1 MITRASLTTVFVL
14 ATLGL
19 AGCDCAG
26 PAASMPCQSSTDCTG
41 GRVCIDSRCTAMPD
55 AALGD
60 TGMPIGDAGADS
72 GCAAT
77 TCGGACCASGEL
89 CVAST
94 CCAPADV
101 CGGACCGVD
110 QVCMAGACRL
120 VCAAGTVACGEGAA
134 AVCCSTGDV
143 CLSGACT
150 TPGAAC
156 GGVLRCPDDQYCEA
170 TLGHCLP
177 RVATAMC
184 TYTPPPGTFDPSI
197 EWAWTGDAT
206 VVPTHDQVMMAPAI
220 ANLTDDNGD
229 GAIDELDV
237 PDVVFNTFS
246 SAGVYYGDGVL
257 RAVSGESGARIFPT
271 SDPSYRTMP
280 GASVA
285 IAELDASSPGPEIL
299 TCSQRLSGTT
309 CCDGVVDGLL
319 MLAADGTL
327 LRRFPSVHCGYSAPA
342 VADMDHD
349 GTPEISVRYHVVHA
363 DGTDVFSV
371 AARDA
376 VSPSA
381 PGDFATLA
389 DIDEDGALELVGGN
403 SAWNVDGTAVWER
416 TDIPDGYPAIADID
430 MDGRPEVV
438 VVGADHSLRAL
449 NGEDGTDVW
458 GPFDINQGH
467 ATGSPNGGGPPTIAD
482 FDGDGLPEIAAA
494 GGYGY
499 VVFENDGTPRWFMPT
514 QDLSSR
520 VTGSSVFDFDGDG
533 AAEVVYNDE
542 KFLRVYSGI
551 DGTVVLEECSTTGT
565 LWEYPLI
572 VDVDGDEH
580 AEIIVVNNDYGG
592 QRCTDG
598 SAGRHGVRVYGSAT
612 ANWVRTRHIWNQ
624 HTYHV
629 TNVDEDGTIPM
640 TEARNWEAT
649 GLNDFRQN
657 VQPDGALAAPD
668 LVIRDLL
675 LETATCTTATRIS
688 LRVANVGEAG
698 APAGIPVEIFD
709 MDPTTT
715 AVTAIATTMTTRAL
729 LPGESE
735 LLEIDL
741 PTITP
746 SPGTPFTIW
755 ATVNSGPSR
764 VTTLHE
770 CREGDD
776 TTSADLFCPGLM

>member
-1 MITRASLTTVFVL
+1 M
-14 ATLGL
+14 G
-19 AGCDCAG
+19 G
-26 PAASMPCQSSTDCTG
+26 PTCRSSSECTG
-41 GRVCIDSRCTAMPD
+41 GRVCLDSHCVAMPD
-55 AALGD
+55 AGSADARPLAD
-60 TGMPIGDAGADS
+60 TGADASCPALV
-72 GCAAT
+72 
-77 TCGGACCASGEL
+77 CGGECCATGEV

-94 CCAPADV
+94 CCAPDHT
-101 CGGACCGVD
+101 CGGACCGAD
-110 QVCMAGACRL
+110 QACVLGACRL
-120 VCAAGTVACGEGAA
+120 VCTGGAAACGEGAA
-134 AVCCSTGDV
+134 ATCCSAGDV

-156 GGVLRCPDDQYCEA
+156 GGGLRCPDDQYCEL
-170 TLGHCLP
+170 TLGRCLP
-177 RVATAMC
+177 RVMTTMC

-220 ANLTDDNGD
+220 ANLTDDNAD
-229 GAIDELDV
+229 GVIDELDV

-246 SAGVYYGDGVL
+246 SAGVYYNDGVL
-257 RAVSGESGARIFPT
+257 RAISGDSGARIFPT
-271 SDPSYRTMP
+271 AAPTYRTMP

-299 TCSQRLSGTT
+299 TCAQRISGAT
-309 CCDGVVDGLL
+309 CCDGVVDGML

-327 LRRFPSVHCGYSAPA
+327 IRRFPTVHCGYSAPA

-349 GTPEISVRYHVVHA
+349 GTPEIAVRYHVVHA
-363 DGTDVFSV
+363 DGTDVFNV

-376 VSPSA
+376 TSPA
-381 PGDFATLA
+381 AGGDFVTFA
-389 DIDEDGALELVGGN
+389 DVDEDGQLELVGGN

-416 TDIPDGYPAIADID
+416 TDVLDGYPAVADID

-438 VVGADHSLRAL
+438 VVASGDHSLRAL
-449 NGEDGTDVW
+449 NGEDGTSVW
-458 GPFDINQGH
+458 GPFDVNQGH
-467 ATGSPNGGGPPTIAD
+467 ATGSPSGGGPPTIAD

-499 VVFENDGTPRWFMPT
+499 VVFENDGAPRWFVAT
-514 QDLSSR
+514 RDLSSR
-520 VTGSSVFDFDGDG
+520 VTGSSVFDFDGNG

-542 KFLRVYSGI
+542 LFLRVY
-551 DGTVVLEECSTTGT
+551 DGSDGSVLLEECSTTGT

-580 AEIIVVNNDYGG
+580 AEIIIVSNDYGG
-592 QRCTDG
+592 QRCMDG
-598 SAGRHGVRVYGSAT
+598 SPGRHGVRAYGSAT
-612 ANWVRTRHIWNQ
+612 ANWVRTRHVWNQ

-629 TNVDEDGTIPM
+629 TNVSEDATIPL
-640 TEARNWEAT
+640 TEARNWETT

-668 LVIRDLL
+668 LVIRDLA
-675 LETATCTTATRIS
+675 LETATCMVATRIS

-709 MDPTTT
+709 MDPTTM
-715 AVTAIATTMTTRAL
+715 ALTAIATTTTTRAL

-735 LLEIDL
+735 VLEVDL
-741 PTITP
+741 PTIAPT
-746 SPGTPFTIW
+746 PGTPFTIW

-764 VTTLHE
+764 LTTLHE

-776 TTSADLFCPGLM
+776 TTHADLFCPDLV